1 MNTKKIANFRI
12 VMENDQS
19 YEKATLGAGCFWC
32 IEAIFQRVKGV
43 VSVAPGYSGGNV
55 DNPTYEQ
62 VCTGQ
67 TGHAEVARIT
77 FDPSVVTFEE
87 LLEVFWHTHNPTTP
101 NRQGADMGTQY
112 RSVIF
117 YHNEE
122 QKGVAVKS
130 KNETDRTGLW
140 KDPIVTEIQ
149 PLKNFFKAEDYHH
162 DYYNN
167 NQNQPYCT
175 FVIAPKVQILK
186 KDFSYLWQEEF

>member
-1 MNTKKIANFRI
+1 MDNN
-12 VMENDQS
+12 QS
-19 YEKATLGAGCFWC
+19 YEIATLGAGCFWC

-43 VSVAPGYSGGNV
+43 ISVEPGYSGGNV

-77 FDPSVVTFEE
+77 FDPSVVSFKE
-87 LLEVFWHTHNPTTP
+87 LLEVFWHTHNPTTL
-101 NRQGADMGTQY
+101 NRQGADIGTQY

-122 QKGVAVKS
+122 QKEVAVKS
-130 KNETDRTGLW
+130 KNETARTGLW
-140 KDPIVTEIQ
+140 KDPIVTVIQ

-162 DYYNN
+162 DYFNN
-167 NQNQPYCT
+167 NQNQPYCS
-175 FVIAPKVQILK
+175 FVIAPKVQKLK
-186 KDFSYLWQEEF
+186 KEFSYLWQEDF